1 MIFPGLK
8 TRKARAR
15 ARLAEAR
22 KAMHAASPDAADAL
36 VANFPDEIWPKI
48 GDVVS
53 GFIPIGSEIDPRTL
67 LAAFSCEGAVTALP
81 VARKGGVLEFRAWRP
96 GDPLV
101 KAGFGL
107 SEPEE
112 TAERVHPTLVLAPML
127 AFDLKGRRLG
137 WGGGFYD
144 REIALMRGERTVTI
158 VGLAFDG
165 QKLKRVPTGRHD
177 QKLDWIVTEQG
188 AYKARR

>member
-1 MIFPGLK
+1 MFFLK
-8 TRKARAR
+8 QRKAKMRVR
-15 ARLAEAR
+15 MAEAR
-22 KAMHAASPDAADAL
+22 KLMHAANPDAADAL
-36 VANFPDEIWPKI
+36 VNNFPDEIWPKI
-48 GDVVS
+48 GQVVS
-53 GFIPIGSEIDPRTL
+53 GFVPIGSEIDPTRL
-67 LAAFSCEGAVTALP
+67 LAAFVCEGAVTCLP
-81 VARKGGVLEFRAWRP
+81 VAKKERMLEFRAWRP

-112 TAERVHPTLVLAPML
+112 TADRVHPTLILTPLL

-158 VGLAFDG
+158 VGVGFDE
-165 QKLKRVPTGRHD
+165 QRLSRVPTGRHD
-177 QKLDWIVTEQG
+177 QSLDWVVTEKT
-188 AYKARR
+188 AYRTR

>member
-1 MIFPGLK
+1 MFFLK
-8 TRKARAR
+8 KRKARLRARMAETRKALREANPG
-15 ARLAEAR
+15 AAE
-22 KAMHAASPDAADAL
+22 AL

-48 GDVVS
+48 GAVVS
-53 GFIPIGSEIDPRTL
+53 GFIPIGSEIDPQKL
-67 LAAFSCEGAVTALP
+67 LAAFVCEGAITALP
-81 VARKGGVLEFRAWRP
+81 VAKDRGVLEFRAWRP

-107 SEPEE
+107 QEPVE
-112 TAERVHPTLVLAPML
+112 TAERVHPTLVLTPML
-127 AFDLKGRRLG
+127 AFDLRGRRLG

-165 QKLKRVPTGRHD
+165 QQIPRVPTGRHD
-177 QKLDWIVTEQG
+177 QPLDWIVTEKA
-188 AYKARR
+188 AYKARH